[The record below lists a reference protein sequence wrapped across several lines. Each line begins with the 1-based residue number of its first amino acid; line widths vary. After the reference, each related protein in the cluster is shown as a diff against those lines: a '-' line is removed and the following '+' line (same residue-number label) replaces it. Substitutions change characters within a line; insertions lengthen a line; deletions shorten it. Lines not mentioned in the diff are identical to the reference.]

1 MEYVIEKFAGLNQ
14 AADELSVAPKYA
26 AEAENVDTEGGALR
40 VGNGNRAFVHTALTG
55 GIGTLAA
62 FYQRVNGVTTPRLI
76 AVNALGIYEWRENSW
91 QARFAQAGSND
102 ASAIN
107 YQVKGTDVLLVADG
121 KRPVLTWDGGPQMTA
136 LAGCDRAFA
145 QLALNY
151 ERIWGAGLAGE
162 PDSVYWSR
170 AFDPSN
176 WTGDALNPDAGGGV
190 LQIPTWNGG
199 SVEAIRALFG
209 DVLVF
214 KDEDL
219 YRIVGTY
226 PGNYEVVKVHG
237 VVGPVAKNSIVST
250 GSACYFLA
258 KEGLCVYN
266 GVSVAPVGDEL
277 AKGVFARINQAAIAG
292 ACAAFYRG
300 KLHLALPLDQATSN
314 NAILEID
321 PARGTYLL
329 STGVSVTCLL
339 PFGDALL
346 MTGGDGTID
355 AYAQGETRAFG
366 VTRAFWRTPWSDLGR
381 PGIDKRVESV
391 SMFAR
396 GNIVLTLLTDAGKVK
411 REMRLGKR
419 MRPVTV
425 PLGVNGRRFTLT
437 IENAAGADFE
447 IAPGLS
453 VLCEMDG

>member
-40 VGNGNRAFVHTALTG
+40 VGNGNRAFVHTPLTG

-62 FYQRVNGVTTPRLI
+62 FYQRVNGATTPRLI

-145 QLALNY
+145 HLALNY

-199 SVEAIRALFG
+199 SVEAIRAL
-209 DVLVF
+209 
-214 KDEDL
+214 
-219 YRIVGTY
+219 
-226 PGNYEVVKVHG
+226 
-237 VVGPVAKNSIVST
+237 
-250 GSACYFLA
+250 
-258 KEGLCVYN
+258 
-266 GVSVAPVGDEL
+266 
-277 AKGVFARINQAAIAG
+277 
-292 ACAAFYRG
+292 
-300 KLHLALPLDQATSN
+300 
-314 NAILEID
+314 
-321 PARGTYLL
+321 
-329 STGVSVTCLL
+329 
-339 PFGDALL
+339 
-346 MTGGDGTID
+346 
-355 AYAQGETRAFG
+355 
-366 VTRAFWRTPWSDLGR
+366 
-381 PGIDKRVESV
+381 
-391 SMFAR
+391 
-396 GNIVLTLLTDAGKVK
+396 
-411 REMRLGKR
+411 
-419 MRPVTV
+419 
-425 PLGVNGRRFTLT
+425 
-437 IENAAGADFE
+437 
-447 IAPGLS
+447 
-453 VLCEMDG
+453 